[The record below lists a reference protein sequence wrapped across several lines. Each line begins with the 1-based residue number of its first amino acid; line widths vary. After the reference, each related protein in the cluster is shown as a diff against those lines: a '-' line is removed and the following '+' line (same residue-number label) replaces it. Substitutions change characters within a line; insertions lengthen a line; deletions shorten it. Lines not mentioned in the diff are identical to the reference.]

1 VGSPNV
7 EPFYFSLDNSL
18 LSSQHPRKYVSCILF
33 YESLESYNKVY
44 SKWKNFE
51 DETLPS
57 YVLNEDNLIVRKSDI
72 NTIRNN
78 FSVFTKTNSMDN
90 EDKGYNNVNNFD
102 DDLVSKTSL
111 RLSYMSKTSKL
122 CLMKIQIVN

>member
-1 VGSPNV
+1 MGSPYV

-18 LSSQHPRKYVSCILF
+18 LSSQNPRKYVSCLLF
-33 YESLESYNKVY
+33 YESLESYNKVC
-44 SKWKNFE
+44 SKWKNFD

-57 YVLNEDNLIVRKSDI
+57 YILNEDNMIVRKSDVNAI
-72 NTIRNN
+72 KNN
-78 FSVFTKTNSMDN
+78 FSVFTKNISMDN

-111 RLSYMSKTSKL
+111 RLSYMSKTSK
-122 CLMKIQIVN
+122 I